1 MIICSRISIKSRLR
15 KLHVMLCNTCSTR
28 WKLLLHGGGGLGQCL
43 MWLWPH
49 IMNMRTPLHIFIPWA
64 QVSLPDTPKN
74 WILLPKWKTI
84 YNVEL
89 ILLLNKALHTYM
101 NFKLVLSCFHNQ
113 VMQYCTLLHI
123 ILIIIIITHI
133 THNII
138 TTHSTLL
145 HIILVRY
152 WENS

>member
-1 MIICSRISIKSRLR
+1 MEASFTWGRGIGPAPDVTVTTYYEYK
-15 KLHVMLCNTCSTR
+15 NTATYIYT
-28 WKLLLHGGGGLGQCL
+28 LDTGGL
-43 MWLWPH
+43 P
-49 IMNMRTPLHIFIPWA
+49 N
-64 QVSLPDTPKN
+64 TPKN
-74 WILLPKWKTI
+74 WILPPKWKTI

-113 VMQYCTLLHI
+113 VMQYYTLLHI
-123 ILIIIIITHI
+123 ILIIIITHI

-152 WENS
+152 